1 MHIKMLGKEQVN
13 YSNFTLT
20 YIPQIEEFDVQLK

>member
-1 MHIKMLGKEQVN
+1 MKMLRKEKLN

-20 YIPQIEEFDVQLK
+20 YTPQIEEFDVQLK